1 MIFGVFGYGLRKL
14 RVDPSPLVVAL
25 VLGPMMEKTL
35 RQSLFITRGSV
46 VELVTRPLTVAIL
59 LVPVAALVG
68 PPLVRLLRRRARPAA
83 VSA

>member
-35 RQSLFITRGSV
+35 RQSLFLTRGSV